1 MGACA
6 WLDRMT
12 LSEELERVLPGL
24 RDSAYSV
31 TSGATERYNCIAW
44 ALGETEDWWAP
55 VDLPDFFWPAGL
67 DRVAG
72 DEVVTLDL
80 VTRLFD
86 AYGFERCPDGL
97 PEEGVEKVALF
108 GDDGEFLHVARQ
120 LPSGRWT
127 SKLGQDRDIE
137 HELEALLHPGNDR
150 WYDYVAI
157 VAFVKRDRR

>member
-1 MGACA
+1 
-6 WLDRMT
+6 MT
-12 LSEELERVLPGL
+12 LSGELERVLPGL

-31 TSGATERYNCIAW
+31 TSEATGRYNCIAW

-55 VDLPDFFWPAGL
+55 VDSPDFFWPPGL
-67 DRVAG
+67 DRAAG
-72 DEVVTLDL
+72 DEAVTLDL

-86 AYGFERCPDGL
+86 ACGFESCQDGSS
-97 PEEGVEKVALF
+97 EEGAEKIALF

-120 LPSGRWT
+120 LPNGRWT

-150 WYDYVAI
+150 RYDYVAV
-157 VAFVKRDRR
+157 VAFMKRGRR